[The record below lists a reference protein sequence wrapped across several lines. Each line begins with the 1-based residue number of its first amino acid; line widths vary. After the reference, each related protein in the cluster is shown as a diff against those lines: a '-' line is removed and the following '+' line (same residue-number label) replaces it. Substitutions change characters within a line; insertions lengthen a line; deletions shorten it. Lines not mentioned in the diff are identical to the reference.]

1 MYTFNLSS
9 NYLIL
14 LNVLQEEIEED
25 DGDSIEK
32 VLWHQLKGTAE
43 DAQRN
48 NRSTEPALTSHLF
61 DSEFDWNEIE
71 FLIKWKG
78 QSHLHCQW
86 KSFAELQNV

>member
-1 MYTFNLSS
+1 
-9 NYLIL
+9 LIL

-86 KSFAELQNV
+86 KSFPELQNV